1 MIASSRPHCALCPKT
16 ATAQITLLRCF
27 ERNYRDRYANAVVAC
42 NASRGR
48 LLPGFGPFE
57 IVSTHDNKC
66 AGSNARLRFER
77 LVIICRPTHR
87 VCIHNLLAIE
97 SRQCVQQRARRHG
110 IAGIDGIRGI
120 VECVSYRF

>member
-66 AGSNARLRFER
+66 AGSSARLRSNAWSSSA
-77 LVIICRPTHR
+77 VQPTVCASTICSLS
-87 VCIHNLLAIE
+87 NLDSACNSVQGATASLA
-97 SRQCVQQRARRHG
+97 STAFVALLNL
-110 IAGIDGIRGI
+110 
-120 VECVSYRF
+120 